1 MEGCIL
7 FKGGR
12 DVTEP
17 LAFVKIIEETR
28 SEGVYISL
36 LGLYSAGMKIT
47 GGRTEEAAP
56 MES

>member
-1 MEGCIL
+1 MEGGIL

-17 LAFVKIIEETR
+17 LAFVRTIKATR

-36 LGLYSAGMKIT
+36 LGLYSAGMKINK
-47 GGRTEEAAP
+47 RWNKKQL
-56 MES
+56 